1 MWLVFAAAVW
11 VAVFAYVV
19 WVRRDRR
26 RYIQRLERKP
36 GSALYRSRRAR

>member
-1 MWLVFAAAVW
+1 MWLLLPALVW
-11 VAVFAYVV
+11 VAVGVYVA
-19 WVRRDRR
+19 WVGRDRR